1 MRNDFCE
8 APDEPI
14 GTCMQHSGMS
24 ECPKWPGIYPAPCC
38 WLSCSQLCGAACYH
52 PFIGH
57 GEQCPDYGG
66 ERSECSGTC
75 QHTEHEQKRVAS
87 A

>member
-38 WLSCSQLCGAACYH
+38 WLSCSELCGAACLHTSNKY
-52 PFIGH
+52 GKR
-57 GEQCPDYGG
+57 CPDYGG

-75 QHTEHEQKRVAS
+75 QHIGYEQKRVVGI
-87 A
+87 

>member
-52 PFIGH
+52 PKLGH
-57 GEQCPDYGG
+57 GKDCQYFGGDSFGSASVGQHSQYGA
-66 ERSECSGTC
+66 
-75 QHTEHEQKRVAS
+75 KRVVET
-87 A
+87 